1 MIRAAAARAVE
12 SYAHGVAHCARI
24 GYKDDGLT
32 NPKALWYLVIAPAT
46 TRLPVGYDRRRLAS
60 N

>member
-1 MIRAAAARAVE
+1 MIRAAPR
-12 SYAHGVAHCARI
+12 SSSAHTVVAHSAGI

-32 NPKALWYLVIAPAT
+32 NPKALWYFVIAPAT
-46 TRLPVGYDRRRLAS
+46 TRWPLGYDRRRLAS